1 MVTDLQKASLWKRM
15 SAGLFDLIL
24 IAIVA
29 VGAAALLSLA
39 FGYDT
44 HSQNLNDAYSRYE
57 AQYGVEFQMSQ
68 EAFDALPQEQKER
81 YDTAYAALIAD
92 DNVIYLY
99 NMVLNLTLLITTFG
113 ILIAVLLL
121 EFAVPLML
129 KNGQTLGKK
138 IFGVALMR
146 NDGIKVSSV
155 QMFIRTVLG
164 KFTIEIMIP
173 VYVLMMIF
181 FNTIGIIAVAILGAI
196 AVGELL
202 SLVLSKTGALI
213 HDSIAGTVAV
223 DLASQMIFNTPQ
235 ERVEYIKRLHAE
247 EASRQKYT

>member
-1 MVTDLQKASLWKRM
+1 MVTDLQKASLWKRL

-24 IAIVA
+24 IAMLA
-29 VGAAALLSLA
+29 VGMAALLSWA
-39 FGYDT
+39 FGYNT

-57 AQYGVEFQMSQ
+57 AQYGVEFQIDQ
-68 EAFDALPQEQKER
+68 AAFDAMTPEQQEA

-92 DNVIYLY
+92 EEVLYYY
-99 NMVLNLTLLITTFG
+99 NMVLNLTLLITTFS
-113 ILIAVLLL
+113 ILITVLLL
-121 EFAVPLML
+121 EFAVPLLL

-146 NDGIKVSSV
+146 TDGVKVSSV

-173 VYVLMMIF
+173 VYILMMIF
-181 FNTIGIIAVAILGAI
+181 FNTVGIIAIAILGAI
-196 AVGELL
+196 LVGELL
-202 SLVLSKTGALI
+202 SLVLSKTNGLI

-223 DLASQMIFNTPQ
+223 DMASQMIFDSP
-235 ERVEYIKRLHAE
+235 EDRVAYIKRLHAE
-247 EASRQKYT
+247 QSARQEY

>member
-1 MVTDLQKASLWKRM
+1 MVTDLQKASLWKRI

-24 IAIVA
+24 IVMLA
-29 VGAAALLSLA
+29 VGVAALLSMA
-39 FGYDT
+39 FGYNT
-44 HSQNLNDAYSRYE
+44 HSQNLQAAYSRYE
-57 AQYGVEFQMSQ
+57 HQYGVEFQMTQ
-68 EAFDALPQEQKER
+68 EAFDQLTKEQQDR
-81 YDTAYAALIAD
+81 YDEAYAALIAD
-92 DNVIYLY
+92 EEVIYCY
-99 NMVLNLTLLITTFG
+99 NMVLNLTLLITTFS
-113 ILIAVLLL
+113 ILLTVLLL
-121 EFAVPLML
+121 EFAVPLLL

-146 NDGIKVSSV
+146 RDGVKVSSV

-196 AVGELL
+196 LIGELL
-202 SLVLSKTGALI
+202 TLALSQTGSLI

-223 DLASQMIFNTPQ
+223 DFSSQMIFDTPE

-247 EASRQKYT
+247 EVSRQEYH

>member
-1 MVTDLQKASLWKRM
+1 MVTDLQKASLWKRL

-24 IAIVA
+24 IAMLA
-29 VGAAALLSLA
+29 VGMAALLSWT
-39 FGYDT
+39 FGYNT

-57 AQYGVEFQMSQ
+57 EQYGVQFQISQ
-68 EAFDALPQEQKER
+68 GAFDAMTPEQQET

-92 DNVIYLY
+92 EDVIYHY
-99 NMVLNLTLLITTFG
+99 NMVLNLTLLITTFS
-113 ILIAVLLL
+113 ILITVLLL
-121 EFAVPLML
+121 EFLVPLLL

-146 NDGIKVSSV
+146 NDGVKISSV
-155 QMFIRTVLG
+155 QLFIRTVLG

-173 VYVLMMIF
+173 VYIVMMIF
-181 FNTIGIIAVAILGAI
+181 FNTIGLIAIAVLGAI
-196 AVGELL
+196 LVGELL

-223 DLASQMIFNTPQ
+223 DMASQMIFESPE

-247 EASRQKYT
+247 EASRQEY